1 MRKTKLLRRKE
12 QRTTENGPIDLIIIG
27 EEKDPV
33 HRGGRG
39 NKKPFFIT
47 GTEGTSLLREKNVIM
62 ALEQHGG
69 LITHAARSL
78 KCTYKVLRR
87 YVDKNP
93 SVQKAL
99 DAIKLANVER
109 AERKLR
115 DLVEAGNLG
124 AICFTLKC
132 QGRDRGWIEN
142 TDINLPTAPII
153 FRYTTAT
160 PQPAKDGK

>member
-1 MRKTKLLRRKE
+1 MKKLKLCRRKE
-12 QRTTENGPIDLIIIG
+12 TKTTENGPIDLLILG

-47 GTEGTSLLREKNVIM
+47 GTEGTTLLREKNVIE

-69 LITHAARSL
+69 LVTHAARSL
-78 KCTYKVLRR
+78 KCSYRVLRK
-87 YVDKNP
+87 YLDKNA

-142 TDINLPTAPII
+142 TDINLPTAPIL
-153 FRYTTAT
+153 FKYVPLTTQA
-160 PQPAKDGK
+160 AKDK

>member
-1 MRKTKLLRRKE
+1 MFMAKVKLQRRKE
-12 QRTTENGPIDLIIIG
+12 RRNTQDGSIDLVILG

-39 NKKPFFIT
+39 NKKPFYIT
-47 GTEGTSLLREKNVIM
+47 CVAGKTLLRESMVIE
-62 ALEQHGG
+62 ALESHGG

-78 KCTYKVLRR
+78 KCSYKVLRR
-87 YVDKNP
+87 YIDKNAT
-93 SVQKAL
+93 VQKAL

-132 QGRDRGWIEN
+132 QGRERGWVEN
-142 TDINLPTAPII
+142 VDVNLPTVPIV
-153 FRYTTAT
+153 FRYTTLT
-160 PQPAKDGK
+160 PPQAAK